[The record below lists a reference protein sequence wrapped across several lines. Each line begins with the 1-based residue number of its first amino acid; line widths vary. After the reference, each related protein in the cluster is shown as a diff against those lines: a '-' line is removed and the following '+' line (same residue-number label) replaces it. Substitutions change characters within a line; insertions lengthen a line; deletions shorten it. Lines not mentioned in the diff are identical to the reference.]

1 MKKKYTV
8 PRMEAVETGATLLQ
22 TTSPTTTSIPMK
34 SGDEYQITDET
45 KIW

>member
-8 PRMEAVETGATLLQ
+8 PQMEVVETGATLLQ

-34 SGDEYQITDET
+34 SGEENQITDET